1 MTNRSKVCVAEDSQI
16 SLEIHELHS
25 VVIRMTHKDGPESSL
40 RCMAKIITSTVGP
53 PCHCA
58 IPLINA
64 SNSSSQDCI
73 Y

>member
-1 MTNRSKVCVAEDSQI
+1 MEEEEDGYITRKLTQ
-16 SLEIHELHS
+16 LLLYIH
-25 VVIRMTHKDGPESSL
+25 TSL